1 MSALEIHINMTKLKL
16 IFISIIFC
24 SGIYAIPVFLSHTD
38 NNKKLYGN
46 KNSQFPL
53 FILNRIDSDDSTIS
67 SEELKKEYCS
77 NNLYVLSDL
86 KESLDKL
93 FKCDNKKIINITSDP
108 GAVLSKIKQNK
119 KVIVDFANI
128 DPLAGTLSVDSI
140 NYFNDPD
147 NYIFRIES
155 VNPNL
160 KILAPEKVEITKIS
174 MTGVTAITRNTGLA
188 ADKYGTA
195 FLTEKVK
202 DEFSDSDFVHISNEV
217 SIFPDC
223 RYNWLRTTKFCT
235 KERDFEA
242 FKDIKVNI
250 VEITGNH
257 HKDYGEQYY
266 ADTCELYKRHGMK
279 FFGGGRNQIEAESP
293 LIIKIRNNKKIGF
306 IGFNESCST
315 GECSDNKNQSGA
327 NRYNSDKAK
336 SAIKKMKE
344 NSRVD
349 FIIATVQFNE
359 DDSYLPSENQKK
371 ISEFLIDSGADMVF
385 GSQAH
390 QVQQVRHYKGK
401 YIYYGLGNFLFD
413 QVQKTGLR
421 EGMIVHNYFFNG
433 KLVQSIPVFT
443 FISNERRPVKADSL
457 QIKNIRKNIYNR
469 NLLYNFSE

>member
-1 MSALEIHINMTKLKL
+1 MTKLKL
-16 IFISIIFC
+16 IFISIIFFI
-24 SGIYAIPVFLSHTD
+24 GISVIPAILTHTD

-46 KNSQFPL
+46 KNSQSPL
-53 FILNRIDSDDSTIS
+53 FILNRIDSDDYTIS
-67 SEELKKEYCS
+67 AEDLKKDYCS
-77 NNLYVLSDL
+77 NKLYVLSGL
-86 KESLDKL
+86 KESLNKL
-93 FKCDNKKIINITSDP
+93 FNCDNKKTINSTTDS
-108 GAVLSKIKQNK
+108 GTVLSKIKQNK

-128 DPLAGTLSVDSI
+128 DPLARTLSVDNI

-147 NYIFRIES
+147 NYRFRIETEKTEAS
-155 VNPNL
+155 L
-160 KILAPEKVEITKIS
+160 LAPLKNEITKIT

-195 FLTEKVK
+195 FLTEKVR

-250 VEITGNH
+250 IELTGNH
-257 HKDYGEQYY
+257 QKDYGDKYY
-266 ADTCELYKRHGMK
+266 ANTIELYQKHNIK
-279 FFGGGRNQIEAESP
+279 IFGGGRNQIEAESP
-293 LIIKIRNNKKIGF
+293 LIIKITNNKKIGF
-306 IGFNESCST
+306 IGFNESCSA
-315 GECSDNKNQSGA
+315 GECSDIKNHPGA
-327 NRYNSDKAK
+327 NRYNSNKAK

-359 DDSYLPSENQKK
+359 DDSYLPSESQKK
-371 ISEFLIDSGADMVF
+371 ISEFLIDSGADMVY

-413 QVQKTGLR
+413 QVQKQGLR
-421 EGMIVHNYFFNG
+421 EGMIVHNFFYNG

-443 FISNERRPVKADSL
+443 FISNERRPVKADSD
-457 QIKNIRKNIYNR
+457 QIINIRRNIYNK
-469 NLLYNFSE
+469 NLLYNFSD